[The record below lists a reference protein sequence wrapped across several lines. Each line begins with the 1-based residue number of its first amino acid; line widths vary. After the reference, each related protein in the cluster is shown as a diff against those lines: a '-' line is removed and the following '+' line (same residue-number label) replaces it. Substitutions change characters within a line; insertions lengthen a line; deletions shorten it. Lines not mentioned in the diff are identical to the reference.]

1 MVKVPVPA
9 TAVTVGAPPQLFTTF
24 GTAAITTPAGSA
36 SLKVSA
42 LRAGE
47 PAGLVTV
54 KVRVDVCPTPI
65 VAGTNA
71 LVSAGWLC
79 TVRPLEVTLLV
90 TCAVAP
96 ILAAVLLY
104 GPPTTFEVT
113 STRTWHEATAL
124 FIAAPVTVMV
134 PLPATAAAKAGLLTN
149 APPTGQLL
157 WMLGVAATT
166 TLAGS
171 ESVKLMPDC
180 AGLPAPLVMV
190 KVRVEVPPLSIT
202 LGAKALLSEAWTTV
216 SVWFVTPL
224 VSTPPTVMLPAPFT

>member
-9 TAVTVGAPPQLFTTF
+9 VAVMVGAPPQLFTTF
-24 GTAAITTPAGSA
+24 GTAAITTPAGIA

-42 LRAGE
+42 VRAGD

-54 KVRVDVCPTPI
+54 KVSVLVCPTPI

-90 TCAVAP
+90 MRAVAL
-96 ILAAVLLY
+96 ILATVLLY
-104 GPPTTFEVT
+104 GPPITLEVT
-113 STRTWHEATAL
+113 STRTAQEATAL
-124 FIAAPVTVMV
+124 FIAAPVMVMV
-134 PLPATAAAKAGLLTN
+134 PLLATAAAKAGLLTK

-157 WMLGVAATT
+157 WMFGVAATT

-171 ESVKLMPDC
+171 ESVKLMPLC
-180 AGLPAPLVMV
+180 AGLPAPLVSV
-190 KVRVEVPPLSIT
+190 KVKVDVPPLSIT
-202 LGAKALLSEAWTTV
+202 FGANALLSEACET
-216 SVWFVTPL
+216 
-224 VSTPPTVMLPAPFT
+224 